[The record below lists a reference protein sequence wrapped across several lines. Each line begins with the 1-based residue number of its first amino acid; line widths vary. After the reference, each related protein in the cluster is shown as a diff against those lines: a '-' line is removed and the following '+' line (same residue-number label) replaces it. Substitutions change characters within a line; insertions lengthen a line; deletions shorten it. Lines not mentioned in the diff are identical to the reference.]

1 MSVFIDRKYLLL
13 ISPKLKLFSEKKTDL
28 YNFRCPI
35 CGDSQ
40 KDKTKCRGY
49 IFKRKDNYFFRC
61 HNCGASHNF
70 YNFLERVQPSILKE
84 YSLERFRNENHEP
97 EKPSV
102 DVDFTEPKPKFKKH
116 LKLKTI
122 SELSDKHLAKK
133 YCLDRLIPE
142 KSFHNLYYAPD
153 FKKFIEDLG
162 IDKKNLIEDDKRLVI
177 PFFDKDKN
185 LIALQ
190 GRTLTNSSMRYITV
204 KLSDENSKF
213 FGIDNINENEKIYV
227 VEGPI
232 DSLFLDNAIATA
244 DSNLI
249 RVSELYDKQNIVLVF
264 DNEPRNKEIVK
275 LLDNAIENHYNVVVW
290 PEMIESK
297 DINDMVLEGF
307 SVDEIKDIIKKN
319 TFVNLRA
326 KMEFVNWRKI

>member
-13 ISPKLKLFSEKKTDL
+13 ISPKLKLFSQKKTDL

-40 KDKTKCRGY
+40 KDKNKCRGY
-49 IFKRKDNYFFRC
+49 IFRRKDDYFYRC

-70 YNFLERVQPSILKE
+70 YNFLEKVQPSIIKE
-84 YSLERFRNENHEP
+84 YSIERYRNEEP
-97 EKPSV
+97 QKEEPSV
-102 DVDFTEPKPKFKKH
+102 ELAKIKPTFKKK

-122 SELSDKHLAKK
+122 SELPDTHLAKR
-133 YCLDRLIPE
+133 YCLDRKIPE
-142 KSFHNLYYAPD
+142 DSLHNLYYAPD
-153 FKKFIEDLG
+153 FKKFVDDLG

-177 PFFDKDKN
+177 PFFDKDNN
-185 LIALQ
+185 LVALQ

-204 KLSDENSKF
+204 KMSDENAKF
-213 FGIDNINENEKIYV
+213 FGIDKINEDEKIYV

-244 DSNLI
+244 DSNLV
-249 RVSELYDKQNIVLVF
+249 RAGDVFDKKNIVLVF

-275 LLDNAIENHYNVVVW
+275 VLDKAIENHYNVVIW

-297 DINDMVLEGF
+297 DINDMILEGF
-307 SVDEIKDIIKKN
+307 SVDEIKDIIEKN

-326 KMEFVNWRKI
+326 KMEFINWKKV

>member
-1 MSVFIDRKYLLL
+1 MSVFVDRKYLLL
-13 ISPKLKLFSEKKTDL
+13 ISPKLKLFTERKTDL

-40 KDKTKCRGY
+40 KDKNKCRGY
-49 IFKRKDNYFFRC
+49 IFKRKNNYFYRC

-70 YNFLERVQPSILKE
+70 YNFLERVQPSLLRE
-84 YSLERFRNENHEP
+84 YSIERFRDENPEP
-97 EKPSV
+97 EKQSI
-102 DVDFTEPKPKFKKH
+102 DFTESKPVFKKS

-122 SELSDKHLAKK
+122 AELPDSHLARK
-133 YCLDRLIPE
+133 YCLDRKIPE
-142 KSFHNLYYAPD
+142 ETLHNLYYAPD

-162 IDKKNLIEDDKRLVI
+162 IEKDKLVENDKRLVI
-177 PFFDKDKN
+177 PFFDKEKN
-185 LIALQ
+185 LVALQ

-204 KLSDENSKF
+204 KMSDENSKF
-213 FGIDNINENEKIYV
+213 FGIDKIDESEKIYV

-244 DSNLI
+244 DSNLV
-249 RVSELYDKQNIVLVF
+249 RAGEVFDKSKIVLVF

-275 LLDNAIENHYNVVVW
+275 ILDKAIEDHYNVVIW
-290 PEMIESK
+290 PEMIDAK

-307 SVDEIKDIIKKN
+307 TADEVKDIIIKN

-326 KMEFVNWRKI
+326 KMEFINWKKV

>member
-1 MSVFIDRKYLLL
+1 MSIFIDRKYLLL
-13 ISPKLKLFSEKKTDL
+13 ISPKLKQFSEKKTDL

-40 KDKTKCRGY
+40 KDKNKCRGY
-49 IFKRKDNYFFRC
+49 IFKRKDDYFYRC

-70 YNFLERVQPSILKE
+70 YNFLERVQPSILRE
-84 YSLERFRNENHEP
+84 YSLERYRNNNPQPEEEP
-97 EKPSV
+97 LFIP
-102 DVDFTEPKPKFKKH
+102 TEKPKFKKR

-122 SELSDKHLAKK
+122 SELPDNHFAKK
-133 YCLDRLIPE
+133 YCIDRKLPKE
-142 KSFHNLYYAPD
+142 TLHNLYYAPD
-153 FKKFIEDLG
+153 FKKFVTDLG
-162 IDKKNLIEDDKRLVI
+162 IEKENLVEDDKRLVI
-177 PFFDKDKN
+177 PFYDKEKN
-185 LIALQ
+185 LVALQ
-190 GRTLTNSSMRYITV
+190 GRTLTNSKMRYITV
-204 KLSDENSKF
+204 KMSDESSKF

-232 DSLFLDNAIATA
+232 DSLFLENAIATA

-249 RVSELYDKQNIVLVF
+249 RADEVFDKRNIVLVF

-275 LLDNAIENHYNVVVW
+275 LLDKAIENHYNVVIW

-297 DINDMVLEGF
+297 DINDMVMEGF
-307 SVDEIKDIIKKN
+307 AVDEIRDIIKKN

-326 KMEFVNWRKI
+326 KMEFISWKKV

>member
-1 MSVFIDRKYLLL
+1 MSVFVDRKYLLL

-40 KDKTKCRGY
+40 KDKNKCRGY
-49 IFKRKDNYFFRC
+49 VFKRKNDYFFRC

-84 YSLERFRNENHEP
+84 YSLERYRNDNPEP
-97 EKPSV
+97 EKTTI
-102 DVDFTEPKPKFKKH
+102 DFSEPKPTFKKS
-116 LKLKTI
+116 LKLKTVA
-122 SELSDKHLAKK
+122 ELSDTHLAKK
-133 YCLDRLIPE
+133 YCLDRKIPE
-142 KSFHNLYYAPD
+142 ETLHNLYYAPD
-153 FKKFIEDLG
+153 FKKFVDELG
-162 IDKKNLIEDDKRLVI
+162 IKKDKLVDNDKRLVI

-185 LIALQ
+185 LVALQ
-190 GRTLTNSSMRYITV
+190 GRTLTNSGMRYITV
-204 KLSDENSKF
+204 KMSDENSKF
-213 FGIDNINENEKIYV
+213 FGIDNINEDEKIYV

-232 DSLFLDNAIATA
+232 DSMFLDNAIATA
-244 DSNLI
+244 DSNLV
-249 RVSELYDKQNIVLVF
+249 RASEVFDKSKIVLVF

-275 LLDNAIENHYNVVVW
+275 LLDKAIEDHYNVVIW
-290 PEMIESK
+290 PEMIDAK

-307 SVDEIKDIIKKN
+307 SVEEVKDIIKKN

-326 KMEFVNWRKI
+326 KMEFINWKKV

>member
-1 MSVFIDRKYLLL
+1 MSVFVDRKYLLL
-13 ISPKLKLFSEKKTDL
+13 ISPKLKLFSQKKTDL

-40 KDKTKCRGY
+40 KDKNKCRGY
-49 IFKRKDNYFFRC
+49 IFKRKDDYFYRC

-70 YNFLERVQPSILKE
+70 YNFLERVQPSLLKE
-84 YSLERFRNENHEP
+84 YSVERFRQDQPEP
-97 EKPSV
+97 ETIPLVEFTDSKP
-102 DVDFTEPKPKFKKH
+102 TFKKH

-122 SELSDKHLAKK
+122 AELSDNHLARK
-133 YCLDRLIPE
+133 YCLDRKIPKE
-142 KSFHNLYYAPD
+142 SFHNLYYAPD
-153 FKKFIEDLG
+153 FKKFVEDLG
-162 IDKKNLIEDDKRLVI
+162 IDKKNLIENDKRLVI
-177 PFFDKDKN
+177 PFFDNDKN
-185 LIALQ
+185 LVALQ

-204 KLSDENSKF
+204 KMSDENAKF
-213 FGIDNINENEKIYV
+213 FGIDKINENEKIYV

-244 DSNLI
+244 DSNLV
-249 RVSELYDKQNIVLVF
+249 RAGDVFDKKNIILVF

-275 LLDNAIENHYNVVVW
+275 VLDKAIEEHYNVVIW

-297 DINDMVLEGF
+297 DINDMILEGF
-307 SVDEIKDIIKKN
+307 SVDEIKDIIEKN

-326 KMEFVNWRKI
+326 KMEFISWKKV